1 MKTDTD
7 TPHFLI
13 AFAALRYLTESSFFS
28 SLAQQHI
35 HNTTNFQCALED
47 IKQAKI
53 RLEKA
58 EEQCKKF
65 ILLKT
70 TSIKEQQ

>member
-35 HNTTNFQCALED
+35 HNTMNFQYALED

-58 EEQCKKF
+58 EEECKKY
-65 ILLKT
+65 IMY
-70 TSIKEQQ
+70 TSLSLH